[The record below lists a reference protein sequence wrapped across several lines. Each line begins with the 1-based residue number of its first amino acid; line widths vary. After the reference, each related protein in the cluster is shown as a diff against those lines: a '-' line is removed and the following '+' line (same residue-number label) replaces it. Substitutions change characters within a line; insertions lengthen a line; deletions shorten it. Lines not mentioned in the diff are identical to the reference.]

1 MNLQKNKNFNLDSE
15 ILTGLLGFGL
25 IVLILYTIHDF
36 LFSSD
41 ITVAYFD
48 LLFVAYIATA
58 YYLVRNYNLY
68 EKLVFPLAVS
78 ILLSV
83 CLFFFF
89 QGGFKGTILFD
100 FLILGFSYS
109 IIFTDFRRIFLL
121 VLHGCIFVGM
131 LIVQLE
137 YPHLIQN
144 SFSNSTEIN
153 TILGFLLA
161 MAFIT
166 YGAVTFRR
174 HYDKANSLIQKQ
186 NEEAGF
192 KNREIKKKNKEL
204 RKKALQIEL
213 INQRL
218 NTMVKDKT
226 DRLERQ
232 NNQLIEYAFFN
243 SHKVRGPLARI
254 MGLVE
259 LIKSTRNS
267 EEKNLYLAK
276 LEESANEL
284 DQVVS
289 EINKILVEA

>member
-36 LFSSD
+36 IFSAD
-41 ITVAYFD
+41 IRVVYFD
-48 LLFVAYIATA
+48 LLFVVYIALA

-68 EKLVFPLAVS
+68 QKLVFPLAVS
-78 ILLSV
+78 ILLTV
-83 CLFFFF
+83 CVFFFF
-89 QGGFKGTILFD
+89 QGGFQGTILFD

-109 IIFTDFRRIFLL
+109 IIFTDFRRTFLL
-121 VLHGCIFVGM
+121 VLHSCIFVGM
-131 LIVQLE
+131 VIVQLE
-137 YPHLIQN
+137 YPELIIN
-144 SFSNSTEIN
+144 SFNDSAEVN
-153 TILGFLLA
+153 TILGFILA

-166 YGAVTFRR
+166 YGSVTFRK
-174 HYDKANSLIQKQ
+174 HYDRANSLIQRQ

-218 NTMVKDKT
+218 NQMVKDKT
-226 DRLERQ
+226 DRMERQ

-259 LIKSTRNS
+259 LIKSSHNA
-267 EEKNLYLAK
+267 EEKHLYISK